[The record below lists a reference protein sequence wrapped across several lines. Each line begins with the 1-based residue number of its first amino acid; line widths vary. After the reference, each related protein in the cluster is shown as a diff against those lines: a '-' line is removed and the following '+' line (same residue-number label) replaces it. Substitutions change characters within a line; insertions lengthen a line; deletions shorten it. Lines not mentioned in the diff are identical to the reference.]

1 MGDPWKDTIRDMAKW
16 LMKDHP
22 FMFAHIQGQPAIAKA
37 IRVPLFLQDSFCRSN
52 SNAEIIHIT
61 NATKKDQVFKE
72 REKLRA
78 NMRLTTQTA
87 KSIRT
92 MDYLEATNMLK
103 IARRE
108 NGWHLPDIGKN
119 ACAVVVIIEA
129 DPGYSA
135 EYALALIAWTTMIK
149 RHSTSSGRMRL
160 MTMSWEGLHDMT
172 KAIWNYWPAAKEPL
186 REYVLPSIARG
197 GGRVISNSKTES
209 ATSEMMSWVQKIAPN
224 GTHTCVSFRRPT
236 SLDESWDPCYQHH
249 HQDLDSAIKPR
260 RTLFINIDFKT
271 AERIPDAGKPHLLTS
286 TTRRRLIFDLETRQP
301 ITVTTEC
308 SSSEEKQQMSW
319 VHRFSGESTNIYTQ
333 PGFCYGAK
341 CHRRMRFADEQLG
354 GFLAALSELDK
365 WPLGISNVTRLS
377 DHREEDSQ
385 VAIDIEQR
393 LIRQGILQHDSKSTT
408 GLSLALPKE
417 SHPSFYNILP
427 LVEYDHRLALF
438 LSLKSKNPMVN
449 TAKAQM
455 AAIISGS
462 NTNCFE
468 FAYKIAPEVHETS
481 GAARIGLLKHVAHT
495 GTVMKG
501 LGLIK
506 TAISASRFSMLL
518 PEIYIVDKQVRVYMD
533 EVKHVMERCRL
544 LLQVLSTCGYN
555 VDEAMPFTQEEPEGI
570 EFDDFMEVWTYLLR
584 AYTYQIALV
593 SVTKHGEVFIKDLVS
608 QTRLEASFEVQHC
621 FEWETIPKDKWD
633 YAVGIYTRASRERGR
648 TTIKDWNWIP
658 PEVWDRWG
666 AELPGGVEGLR
677 TKFKLAKNHDESMFN
692 LVKAEKDGGNVRIK
706 FIRVAYSSPFPLTSS
721 LFLFFSSIISSS
733 TPKLRL
739 PQQRQQQQ
747 QAMSKSNQPEGE
759 AASGG
764 GPSSDHGGHG
774 RGRGGN
780 RGGYNNGHGNYQ
792 AHGSIRQSNQG
803 PSTTEV
809 APAGPSQAIP
819 ATTVDKTPVITKRD
833 RIRIAAEN
841 SPLDYEGVAAAMDAV
856 EIDLP
861 EEFKLTEEAAVTSDK
876 QEVVTRNE

>member
-37 IRVPLFLQDSFCRSN
+37 IKVPLFLQDSFCRSN

-92 MDYLEATNMLK
+92 MDYIEATNMLK

-129 DPGYSA
+129 DPDYSA

-160 MTMSWEGLHDMT
+160 MTMSWEGVHNMT

-197 GGRVISNSKTES
+197 GGRVISNSKTKS
-209 ATSEMMSWVQKIAPN
+209 ATSEMMNWVKKVAPN
-224 GTHTCVSFRRPT
+224 GTHTCISFRRPT

-249 HQDLDSAIKPR
+249 QQDLDSAIKPR
-260 RTLFINIDFKT
+260 RTLFINMDFKT
-271 AERIPDAGKPHLLTS
+271 AERIPDAGRPHLLTS

-319 VHRFSGESTNIYTQ
+319 VHRFSGESTNVYTQ
-333 PGFCYGAK
+333 PGFCHGAK
-341 CHRRMRFADEQLG
+341 SRRRMRFADEQLG

-365 WPLGISNVTRLS
+365 WPLGISNVMHLF
-377 DHREEDSQ
+377 DHRGEESQ
-385 VAIDIEQR
+385 VAIDIGQR
-393 LIRQGILQHDSKSTT
+393 LIRQGILQKNSKSTT
-408 GLSLALPKE
+408 GLSLALPNE
-417 SHPSFYNILP
+417 SHQAFYNILP

-438 LSLKSKNPMVN
+438 LSLKSKNLMVN
-449 TAKAQM
+449 KAKAQM

-462 NTNCFE
+462 NTNCFK
-468 FAYKIAPEVHETS
+468 FTYKIAPEVHETNN
-481 GAARIGLLKHVAHT
+481 AARIGLLEHVAHT

-518 PEIYIVDKQVRVYMD
+518 PEIYIVDKQVSVYMD

-555 VDEAMPFTQEEPEGI
+555 VDEAMPFTQEEPESI
-570 EFDDFMEVWTYLLR
+570 EFDDFME
-584 AYTYQIALV
+584 
-593 SVTKHGEVFIKDLVS
+593 DLVS

-677 TKFKLAKNHDESMFN
+677 TKFKLAKNHDESIFN
-692 LVKAEKDGGNVRIK
+692 LTKAEKDGGNARIN
-706 FIRVAYSSPFPLTSS
+706 FFRAVYLVALPPLASS
-721 LFLFFSSIISSS
+721 LFLFLSLLISSS

-759 AASGG
+759 DASGG
-764 GPSSDHGGHG
+764 RPSSDHGGHG

-792 AHGSIRQSNQG
+792 AHGSIRQSNQC

-809 APAGPSQAIP
+809 APAGPFQAIP

-841 SPLDYEGVAAAMDAV
+841 PPLDYEGVAAAMDAV

-861 EEFKLTEEAAVTSDK
+861 ANNDATEEIQRTEEAAVTSDK
-876 QEVVTRNE
+876 QGVVTRNA

>member
-37 IRVPLFLQDSFCRSN
+37 IKVPLFLQDSFCRSN

-92 MDYLEATNMLK
+92 MDYIEATNMLK

-129 DPGYSA
+129 DPDYSA

-160 MTMSWEGLHDMT
+160 MTMSWEGVHNMT

-197 GGRVISNSKTES
+197 GGRVISNSKTKS
-209 ATSEMMSWVQKIAPN
+209 ATSEMMNWVKKVAPN
-224 GTHTCVSFRRPT
+224 GTHTCISFRRPT

-249 HQDLDSAIKPR
+249 QQDLDSAIKPR
-260 RTLFINIDFKT
+260 RTLFINMDFKT
-271 AERIPDAGKPHLLTS
+271 AERIPDAGRPHLLTS

-319 VHRFSGESTNIYTQ
+319 VHRFSGESTNVYTQ
-333 PGFCYGAK
+333 PGFCHGAK
-341 CHRRMRFADEQLG
+341 SRRRMRFADEQLG

-365 WPLGISNVTRLS
+365 WPLGISNVMRLF
-377 DHREEDSQ
+377 DHRGEESQ
-385 VAIDIEQR
+385 VAIDIGQR
-393 LIRQGILQHDSKSTT
+393 LIRQGILQKNSKSTT
-408 GLSLALPKE
+408 GLSLALPNE
-417 SHPSFYNILP
+417 SHQAFYNILP

-438 LSLKSKNPMVN
+438 LSLKSKNLMVN
-449 TAKAQM
+449 KAKAQM

-462 NTNCFE
+462 NTNCFK
-468 FAYKIAPEVHETS
+468 FTYKIAPEVHETNN
-481 GAARIGLLKHVAHT
+481 AARIGLLEHVAHT

-518 PEIYIVDKQVRVYMD
+518 PEIYIVDKQVSVYMD

-555 VDEAMPFTQEEPEGI
+555 VDEAMPFTQEEPESI
-570 EFDDFMEVWTYLLR
+570 EFDDFMEAWAHFLR

-593 SVTKHGEVFIKDLVS
+593 TVTKHGEVFIKDLVS

-677 TKFKLAKNHDESMFN
+677 TKFKLAKNHDE
-692 LVKAEKDGGNVRIK
+692 
-706 FIRVAYSSPFPLTSS
+706 
-721 LFLFFSSIISSS
+721 
-733 TPKLRL
+733 
-739 PQQRQQQQ
+739 
-747 QAMSKSNQPEGE
+747 
-759 AASGG
+759 
-764 GPSSDHGGHG
+764 
-774 RGRGGN
+774 
-780 RGGYNNGHGNYQ
+780 
-792 AHGSIRQSNQG
+792 
-803 PSTTEV
+803 
-809 APAGPSQAIP
+809 
-819 ATTVDKTPVITKRD
+819 VD
-833 RIRIAAEN
+833 
-841 SPLDYEGVAAAMDAV
+841 
-856 EIDLP
+856 
-861 EEFKLTEEAAVTSDK
+861 
-876 QEVVTRNE
+876 NE